1 MFSNER
7 NSSKNYT
14 TKIGKKIFFFK
25 FRRTDKSRKYGKTW
39 LQEGVSRPSEGDKP
53 TTKVSHFFVL
63 LSNMEWQARW
73 HSAREAGW
81 LADWVGGEEVGEA
94 RPPVPSLLRCDQAP
108 LREQWPL

>member
-1 MFSNER
+1 
-7 NSSKNYT
+7 
-14 TKIGKKIFFFK
+14 
-25 FRRTDKSRKYGKTW
+25 
-39 LQEGVSRPSEGDKP
+39 
-53 TTKVSHFFVL
+53 
-63 LSNMEWQARW
+63 MEWQARW

>member
-1 MFSNER
+1 MFSNES

-14 TKIGKKIFFFK
+14 TKIGKKFFF
-25 FRRTDKSRKYGKTW
+25 
-39 LQEGVSRPSEGDKP
+39 LNSEEQIRAEIWENMATGGSQQAKRGRQ
-53 TTKVSHFFVL
+53 TNNQGLTFFVL